1 MADQTF
7 AVHCGFFDAINSDRT
22 YSADEMNRPYKRVI
36 SNGVFATPQGTRS
49 TDLQVVASSG
59 MNIIC
64 KKGEGLFGDKWFE
77 NPSGIAITVPSNTGT
92 VPRIDSVLVQ
102 VDTRTSGRVG
112 NIVYRTGTPASYPVP
127 PAINQTEGVVEYRL
141 ANIRVN
147 AGVSAITQSMITDR
161 RGSSDCPWVTSL
173 IYQVDT
179 STLYDQWA
187 AAYAEYFEEEKEIWD
202 AWYEQ
207 LTEELDV
214 TTNIVKLTN
223 TVTTTSPIDN
233 IPIGLDYNHNTD
245 ILEVFINGLRAV
257 EGTQYVVNDDTS
269 ITLEKQLQEDQ
280 TVVFVV
286 LKSVISGDISSI
298 EAILQNLNDRINAVA
313 GGTPTVVDS
322 MYEMTDFRK
331 LYILSS
337 DSNWYYYDSTQAD
350 WVSGGVYGSGTSE
363 NLSPNMYGAKGDGVT
378 DDSDALLACFT
389 DAITK
394 GKSIFIP
401 SGTYICDNNKLVFE
415 LTDGQFLNVFGEG
428 PTSCIKRKDQ
438 TADADWRILINI
450 SANSSNTEDISSIEF
465 HHLKI
470 DGNARNQPMPETN
483 FGFEH
488 SATLRIIGNSASRIK
503 KVVVD
508 DVVID
513 DNVADGLYIPGSGS
527 AYIDDVFINDFV
539 TYTRTRVRSD
549 ICFTGYPESIF
560 VTNCKVP
567 NFEFEY
573 NTSPDVPTN
582 VYISNLECETMDVI
596 GTMRMEAVNLTVKT
610 HCYLGRVLGNI
621 ADSYITISD
630 RRIRI
635 GDITFT
641 NCEFHLTEIPAET
654 EGDPPSVQ
662 ALTIEYAGTK
672 ACFQKCRFVI
682 NGDAE
687 TYTGYL
693 IKADIS
699 TILCVDNCE
708 FDNRAT
714 GILADRCEKITVK
727 NCVVSTPSLMN
738 LMSSAAYPVSAVFDN
753 LLILN
758 TGRLGKLQPN
768 SGSVLFNNVSCMGI
782 DSAYIQ
788 RENSAWITDAVI
800 RGSRKIYIDAPFT
813 KELVSGKT
821 GGVFLGDRYINTNAL
836 ENEPMEWV
844 RTQTFYATTN
854 STGYYRLH
862 LRAIPNNPVGATAD
876 RPTSILGQGF
886 QYYDTDLGK
895 NIFWNGTAWT
905 DAVGT
910 VV

>member
-36 SNGVFATPQGTRS
+36 SNGVFATPNGTPS
-49 TDLQVVASSG
+49 TDLQVTASSG

-92 VPRIDSVLVQ
+92 VPRIDSVIVQ

-112 NIVYRTGTPASYPVP
+112 NIVHRTGTPASSPVP
-127 PAINQTEGVVEYRL
+127 PAINQVEGVIEYRL

-147 AGVSAITQSMITDR
+147 AGASAITQSMITDR

-179 STLYDQWA
+179 STLYDQWQ
-187 AAYAEYFEEEKEIWD
+187 AAYAEYFEQEKAIWD

-223 TVTTTSPIDN
+223 TVTTTSPIDS
-233 IPIGLDYNHNTD
+233 IPIGLAYNHNTD

-269 ITLEKQLQEDQ
+269 ITLENQLQEDQ

-322 MYEMTDFRK
+322 MYKMTDFRK

-401 SGTYICDNNKLVFE
+401 SGTYICDNNVLVFS
-415 LTDGQFLNVFGEG
+415 LTNGQFLNVFGEG
-428 PTSCIKRKDQ
+428 PASCIKRKDQ

-450 SANSSNTEDISSIEF
+450 SASSSATEDISSVEF

-527 AYIDDVFINDFV
+527 AYIDDVFINKVV
-539 TYTRTRVRSD
+539 TYTRNRVRSD
-549 ICFTGYPESIF
+549 ICFTGYPQSIY
-560 VTNCKVP
+560 VTNCKVQ

-621 ADSYITISD
+621 ADSYISISD

-672 ACFQKCRFVI
+672 VYFQKCRFVI

-693 IKADIS
+693 IKADIG

-862 LRAIPNNPVGATAD
+862 LRAVPNNPSGATAD

-905 DAVGT
+905 DAAGT